1 MKSSNYKNE
10 IDGLRGIAILPVLFF
25 HAGFSQ
31 FEGGY
36 IGVDVFFVISGYL
49 ITKILLNSNFRSI
62 KQYFSFLERRVR
74 RLVPALLTVIV
85 FSTLISYLSMY
96 PDQLISFAKSAI
108 SSIFFLSNYFF
119 FFDTGYFSSSSDLKP
134 LLHTWSLAN
143 EFQYYITLPIV
154 ILCFKKMRMII
165 LIFMLFFLISI
176 LLAQFG
182 GNFKVIYPF
191 IEKNI
196 FFFNTPDWGF
206 YFFPTRAW
214 EILSGC
220 FCYMIE
226 RKKKIQ
232 NDFLSFL
239 SLFTIIISFFIFKK
253 TTPSPS
259 FYLLIPI
266 ISTMLVI
273 LCTRKNSVTYKIL
286 TNDLLC
292 FVGLISYS
300 LYLWHQPLLAFSRIY
315 LLDNKFLHL
324 IIFPMIFVVSF
335 LSWKLIET
343 PFRSNKINSYQ
354 LGKFLFFFVSIIV
367 LLNLTFILNKGFID
381 EYSSND
387 KKILKLNNKNEGE
400 FVSKIFNSFIGNKFG
415 DKGKKKIMIIGDSM
429 AQDFTNLIYYSG
441 ISSNLQFSTHRVGA
455 SCGNL
460 FINTEKF
467 KKNVDQSK
475 YIKCSRQY
483 WSDSKE
489 ILEII
494 KTSDYLILSSLWT
507 NWEIDLLPISLDN
520 IMSFYSGKI
529 IIVGN
534 KSFGEINKRKLLNMK
549 FGDRINLTHNLNAEK
564 IQKNNKL
571 KENKTLFFDYYDIL
585 CKKNKCSK
593 FTDEG
598 FLISYDGQH
607 LTKEGVSFI
616 LKNEKCK
623 KFFEIFKNKN

>member
-1 MKSSNYKNE
+1 MKSSSYKNE

-25 HAGFSQ
+25 HAGYSQ

-49 ITKILLNSNFRSI
+49 ITKILLNSNFRNVNH
-62 KQYFSFLERRVR
+62 YLSFLERRVR
-74 RLVPALLTVIV
+74 RLVPALITVIV
-85 FSTLISYLSMY
+85 FSTLVSYLSMY
-96 PDQLISFAKSAI
+96 PGQLINFAKSAI
-108 SSIFFLSNYFF
+108 SSIFFLSNFFF

-154 ILCFKKMRMII
+154 ILFFKRIRMIL
-165 LIFMLFFLISI
+165 LIFMFFFLISI

-182 GNFKVIYPF
+182 GNLKVIYPF
-191 IEKNI
+191 IEKNF

-214 EILSGC
+214 EILSGS

-226 RKKKIQ
+226 IKKKIH
-232 NDFLSFL
+232 NDFVSFF
-239 SLFTIIISFFIFKK
+239 SLLTIITSFFIFKK
-253 TTPSPS
+253 TTPTPS

-273 LCTRKNSVTYKIL
+273 LCTRKNSITHKIL
-286 TNDLLC
+286 TNNLIC

-315 LLDNKFLHL
+315 LLDNKFLYWV
-324 IIFPMIFVVSF
+324 IFPIIFVVSF

-343 PFRSNKINSYQ
+343 PFRSKKINSNQ
-354 LGKFLFFFVSIIV
+354 LWKILFFFVSIIV
-367 LLNLTFILNKGFID
+367 LINLSFIQNRGFID
-381 EYSSND
+381 KYSSND
-387 KKILKLNNKNEGE
+387 KKILKLNDKNEGE
-400 FVSKIFNSFIGNKFG
+400 YVSKIFNSLIGNQFR
-415 DKGKKKIMIIGDSM
+415 DNGKKKIMIIGDSM
-429 AQDFTNLIYYSG
+429 AQDFTNLMYYSD

-455 SCGNL
+455 NCGNL
-460 FINTEKF
+460 YINTEIF

-475 YIKCSRQY
+475 YIKCSQQY
-483 WSDSKE
+483 WSESKE
-489 ILEII
+489 ILDLI
-494 KTSDYLILSSLWT
+494 KTSEYLILSSLWT
-507 NWEIDLLPISLDN
+507 SWEIDLLPISLDK
-520 IMSFYSGKI
+520 IMSFYSGEI

-534 KSFGEINKRKLLNMK
+534 KSFGEINKRKLLNIK
-549 FGDRINLTHNLNAEK
+549 FRDRINLMHNLNQEK
-564 IQKNNKL
+564 IKKNNKL
-571 KENKTLFFDYYDIL
+571 KENKNLFFDYYDIL

-607 LTKEGVSFI
+607 LTKDGVSFI
-616 LKNEKCK
+616 VKNEKFK
-623 KFFEIFKNKN
+623 KFFEIFEN